1 MILTVGATGYLG
13 GAIVEELCRRGKP
26 VRCLVRK
33 GSDTSKLPAA
43 GVEIVYGDVR
53 DRASLKEA
61 VKGVS
66 AIISTFS
73 TRIMKERRVAVLWEN
88 DYEGNLSLIR
98 LAQEKG
104 VKKYVF
110 ASYWGLAKFGN
121 FEHGRI
127 KKLVED
133 LLSVSGI
140 DYTVFRITT
149 LATDMS
155 ILLGNRLQRKG
166 WAPMFMKRQEKVRP
180 ILPEDLAWCI
190 ADALD
195 NPAASR
201 KTVEVAGDEEYTFI
215 ELQNLFARIIGK
227 KVRFIFLPLPLA
239 NAIASCVDFVTD
251 NKYNASGLVS
261 AFTGGSTCDISE
273 MQKIFM
279 IRQGSFAQH
288 LEDCLKQ
295 GRVIP
300 QTPQTR

>member
-1 MILTVGATGYLG
+1 MILTVGATGHLG

-33 GSDTSKLPAA
+33 GSDIAKLPAA

-66 AIISTFS
+66 TIISTFS
-73 TRIMKERRVAVLWEN
+73 TRIIRERRVSALWEN

-98 LAQEKG
+98 LAREEG
-104 VKKYVF
+104 VKKYIF
-110 ASYWGLAKFGN
+110 ASYWGLAKFSN

-133 LLSVSGI
+133 LLTVSGL

-166 WAPMFMKRQEKVRP
+166 WAPMFMRRQEKVRP
-180 ILPEDLAWCI
+180 ILTEDLAWCI

-195 NPAASR
+195 NPAASS
-201 KTVEVAGDEEYTFI
+201 KTVEVAGEEEYSFI
-215 ELQNLFARIIGK
+215 ELQNLFSRCLGRE
-227 KVRFIFLPLPLA
+227 VRFIFIPPA
-239 NAIASCVDFVTD
+239 VAKAIAAGIDFVTG
-251 NKYNASGLVS
+251 NKYNATGLVS

-273 MQKIFM
+273 MQKIFR
-279 IRQGSFAQH
+279 ITQGSFARH
-288 LEDCLKQ
+288 LQDYLRQ